1 MSNYNENAFFDVL
14 QVDRAETRRRQTNN
28 ISHFIHKS
36 KHCIYLRLSSFIL
49 KVVFNGH
56 KGSRFVSDNQ
66 YIEQFW
72 ATASHDF
79 HVYHQQKKEFVQF
92 TLSRLR
98 SNHVTMQFIICSAKH
113 KFTSRCCL

>member
-14 QVDRAETRRRQTNN
+14 QVDRAEKRRRQTNS
-28 ISHFIHKS
+28 IFHFINKS
-36 KHCIYLRLSSFIL
+36 KHCTLKTFKFYL
-49 KVVFNGH
+49 KVVFNGY

-98 SNHVTMQFIICSAKH
+98 SSHVTMQFIICSAKH
-113 KFTSRCCL
+113 KFTSRCSF